1 MIAGGLA
8 QWRQRFKM
16 ATPAELA
23 SIDQQMGATHPLRP
37 LVTEEVVTRAQ
48 AQAGVAQPVP
58 EFEPQQLPSGQAPL
72 GPGTGAVVTPPAQP
86 DIAIPSVPQPSQP
99 GNLAPVPAFYNQGDQ
114 QTVRDTDVMMDRIG
128 TASGE
133 VIRDVGGAV
142 RSLYQDYAPVVSNVV
157 DTAGQIV
164 DEWGGAANA
173 AYDKWMPRL
182 VDAGGELAGDI
193 RATLTSTGYPE
204 PPVNSTLDVQTGA
217 SGASPETRPGMVGAL
232 MGPQPG
238 LEFKPPAPSYTLAL
252 PDLPG
257 APATAAAA
265 TPSPS
270 PAPAAAPGG
279 PPPPA
284 DPSPL
289 SQVAVPAVKR
299 KPDIPVKAPPP
310 QTTKSRS
317 PDLGGPSAAEALNRF
332 YADQYRQ
339 GRIAGAPATVEDART
354 MASMGDL
361 KGAYR

>member
-8 QWRQRFKM
+8 QWRQRIKM

-37 LVTEEVVTRAQ
+37 LITEEVVTRAQ
-48 AQAGVAQPVP
+48 VQSGVGPEPQPVPEPSP
-58 EFEPQQLPSGQAPL
+58 EFEPQQLPMTS
-72 GPGTGAVVTPPAQP
+72 AVVTPPAVP
-86 DIAIPSVPQPSQP
+86 DIPIPSVPQPGAP
-99 GNLAPVPAFYNQGDQ
+99 GNMAPVPAFYNQGDQ
-114 QTVRDTDVMMDRIG
+114 QTVRETGVMMDRIG
-128 TASGE
+128 AASGE

-142 RSLYQDYAPVVSNVV
+142 RGMYQDYGHVVSNVV

-193 RATLTSTGYPE
+193 RATLTGTGYPE

-217 SGASPETRPGMVGAL
+217 SGASPETRPGMMGAL

-238 LEFKPPAPSYTLAL
+238 MEIRPPAAPYTLAL

-265 TPSPS
+265 TPSPA
-270 PAPAAAPGG
+270 PAPAAVPGG

-289 SQVAVPAVKR
+289 SHVAVPSVKR

-310 QTTKSRS
+310 QTTKSQS

-339 GRIAGAPATVEDART
+339 GRIPGAPATVEDART
-354 MASMGDL
+354 MAGMGDL

>member
-8 QWRQRFKM
+8 QWQQRIKM
-16 ATPAELA
+16 ASPAELA
-23 SIDQQMGATHPLRP
+23 SLDQQVGATHPLRP
-37 LVTEEVVTRAQ
+37 LITEEVVTRAQ
-48 AQAGVAQPVP
+48 AQSGVGPEPQPVP
-58 EFEPQQLPSGQAPL
+58 EFEPQQLPMTS
-72 GPGTGAVVTPPAQP
+72 AVVTPPAQS
-86 DIAIPSVPQPSQP
+86 DITIPAPPVANPTAPQAALPQS
-99 GNLAPVPAFYNQGDQ
+99 VPAFYNEGDQ
-114 QTVRDTDVMMDRIG
+114 QTVRDTDVMIDRIG

-142 RSLYQDYAPVVSNVV
+142 RSMYQDYGHVVSNVV

-193 RATLTSTGYPE
+193 RATLTGTGYPE

-217 SGASPETRPGMVGAL
+217 SGASPETRPGMMGAL

-238 LEFKPPAPSYTLAL
+238 MEFKPPAPPYTLAL
-252 PDLPG
+252 PALPG

-265 TPSPS
+265 TPSP
-270 PAPAAAPGG
+270 APAAAPGN

-339 GRIAGAPATVEDART
+339 GRIPGAPATVEDART
-354 MASMGDL
+354 MAGMGDL